1 MYFIGFDNNGWQD
14 YSYWKTQDRK
24 TLKKIDSLIDSIMR
38 NPFEGIGKPE
48 PLRGDLS
55 SFWSR
60 RIDEKNRIIYKLDLD
75 MVIIVACYGH
85 YDDK

>member
-1 MYFIGFDNNGWQD
+1 MYFVGFDNNGWQD
-14 YSYWKTQDRK
+14 YSFWKFQDRK
-24 TLKKIDSLIDSIMR
+24 TLKKIDSLIDSMMR
-38 NPFEGIGKPE
+38 TPFEGIGKPE

-55 SFWSR
+55 AFWSC
-60 RIDEKNRIIYKLDLD
+60 RIDEKNRIVYKLDLD